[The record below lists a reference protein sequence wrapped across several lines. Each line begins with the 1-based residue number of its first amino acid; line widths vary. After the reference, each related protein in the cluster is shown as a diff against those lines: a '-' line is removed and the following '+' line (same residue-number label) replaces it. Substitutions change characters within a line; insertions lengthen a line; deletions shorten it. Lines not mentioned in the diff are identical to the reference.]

1 MDTKFNLITI
11 LGPTASGKT
20 SFAANLAYMLN
31 GEIISADSRQ
41 VYKNMNIGTGK
52 DYEDYIVNQTNIPYH
67 LIDIV
72 EPGYRYNVYEFQ
84 NDFLKVFNDI
94 NKRKKQ
100 PILCGGT
107 GLYIEAVIKGY
118 KFQKENP
125 DSAFASDTVDEINF
139 NYPDINTVLI
149 GIKFDRDITR
159 SRITERLKYRL
170 KNGMIKEVEN
180 LLKAGIHKETLI
192 SYGLEYKYLTY
203 YLLKEISYDEMFSKL
218 NTAIHQFAKR
228 QMTWFR
234 RMERQGMKIHW
245 LDGNLSL
252 EKKLQITTDFTDK
265 KSVKSV

>member
-1 MDTKFNLITI
+1 M
-11 LGPTASGKT
+11 
-20 SFAANLAYMLN
+20 
-31 GEIISADSRQ
+31 
-41 VYKNMNIGTGK
+41 
-52 DYEDYIVNQTNIPYH
+52 
-67 LIDIV
+67 
-72 EPGYRYNVYEFQ
+72 
-84 NDFLKVFNDI
+84 KVFNDI

-159 SRITERLKYRL
+159 RRITERLKYRL